1 MYVRLGAKL
10 VIFFKFCTMKV
21 IDLLFLGRNLLKIMS
36 KNDIKASDEFFVD
49 IYDEFQQMRE
59 NGDKFS
65 VAVMVLSMKYG
76 VSERTISRAI
86 KRLSKDVK
94 R

>member
-1 MYVRLGAKL
+1 
-10 VIFFKFCTMKV
+10 MKV

-59 NGDKFS
+59 NGEKFS